1 MTRRILSALAVAA
14 AVGALFAFPADA
26 GNGSNTFNVTKVVD
40 GPVPAGTQFTI
51 EANCTDGFRYDVTE
65 VFVYDS
71 TGGTQTITGIPGE
84 SSCTATETD
93 DGGALSVT
101 YSCAFTVQGNFDSC
115 DGDQGASFGGSD
127 AEATITVTN
136 TFAADDVASD
146 DAAAEPD
153 VVAATPTFT
162 G

>member
-1 MTRRILSALAVAA
+1 MIRRILASVAA
-14 AVGALFAFPADA
+14 LTAAGALLAFPADA

-51 EANCTDGFRYDVTE
+51 EANCTDGFNYDVTE

-84 SSCTATETD
+84 SSCTAVETD
-93 DGGALSVT
+93 DGGALTVT
-101 YSCAFTVQGNFDSC
+101 YACSFQAQGNFDSC

-127 AEATITVTN
+127 GEATVTVTN
-136 TFAADDVASD
+136 TFAADDVGSD
-146 DAAAEPD
+146 DVAAEPD
-153 VVAATPTFT
+153 VIEATPTFT